1 MRADGS
7 RARSKERTLLVQP
20 ADSSPAVAG
29 ALIEIIIISPV
40 LTRVRTFARALAQ
53 TRP

>member
-1 MRADGS
+1 MRADCS
-7 RARSKERTLLVQP
+7 RTRSKERTLLVQP
-20 ADSSPAVAG
+20 ADSCPAVPG
-29 ALIEIIIISPV
+29 ALIEIIVIFPV